1 MAGTIA
7 STLFIAA
14 AIFFSLR
21 VATVTRTRLA
31 ILLTR
36 EHTVADAAMLMSRVA
51 LSRVDI
57 VGALQVEGRAPSAA
71 AQKTFLRADALRRR
85 ELVKIERVVV
95 AENLTGAAAAL
106 HLYGGVDRV
115 LLREIAEPMFAGQ
128 LIPSDE
134 IEESI
139 RVLSEVEGN
148 YERSITLDLARR
160 EDALDAQIKSTID
173 SAIYL
178 RSLWLLAF
186 GALALGINLY
196 SARLYR
202 QLADERTVTKILQRA
217 FISSHVPLPNC
228 EIGSAYK
235 SADAHA
241 AVGGDL
247 FDVYRLSNE
256 LALLLIADVSGK
268 GVDAAVITAF
278 VKFTVRGI
286 ALRRRDPAQIL
297 SEFNVAFGQ
306 TIENPY
312 LFVSMFVGILD
323 TTKGELIYASA
334 GHDSAFVRHGHDVRQ
349 LSVTGP
355 VIGVLLEPYETKSVI
370 FDDGDSLVLA
380 TDGLTEARNKAGE
393 LLGEEAAMQIVA
405 DGPQEPQQLAN
416 FIVERI
422 RERCG
427 GTLRDDVAILA
438 VRMHVP
444 DAHDV
449 EQHES

>member
-1 MAGTIA
+1 
-7 STLFIAA
+7 
-14 AIFFSLR
+14 
-21 VATVTRTRLA
+21 
-31 ILLTR
+31 
-36 EHTVADAAMLMSRVA
+36 MLMSRVA

-71 AQKTFLRADALRRR
+71 AQKTFRRADAMRRKQL
-85 ELVKIERVVV
+85 EKIERVVV
-95 AENLTGAAAAL
+95 AERLPDAAAAL
-106 HLYGGVDRV
+106 KLYRGVDSV
-115 LLREIAEPMFAGQ
+115 LRRQIAEPMFAGK
-128 LIPSDE
+128 LVPSDE

-139 RVLSEVEGN
+139 RILSEVEGN
-148 YERSITLDLARR
+148 YERSVTLDLARR
-160 EDALDAQIKSTID
+160 EDLLNAQMQATID

-186 GALALGINLY
+186 GVLALGVNLY

-202 QLADERTVTKILQRA
+202 QLADERTVTKVLQRA

-247 FDVYRLSNE
+247 FDVYRLSND
-256 LALLLIADVSGK
+256 LALVLIADVSGK
-268 GVDAAVITAF
+268 GIDAAVITAF

-306 TIENPY
+306 TVENPY

-323 TTKGELIYASA
+323 TAKGELTYSSA
-334 GHDSAFVRHGHDVRQ
+334 GHDSAFVRHGRDVHQ

-355 VIGVLLEPYETKSVI
+355 VLGVLLEPYETKTVI
-370 FDDGDSLVLA
+370 FDDGDCLVLA
-380 TDGLTEARNKAGE
+380 TDGLTEARNKEGD
-393 LLGEEAAMQIVA
+393 LLGEDAAMAIVA
-405 DGPQEPQQLAN
+405 GGPQEPQQLADY
-416 FIVERI
+416 IVERI

-427 GTLRDDVAILA
+427 GRLRDDVAILA
-438 VRMHVP
+438 LRIHVP
-444 DAHDV
+444 EIQDA
-449 EQHES
+449 

>member
-1 MAGTIA
+1 
-7 STLFIAA
+7 
-14 AIFFSLR
+14 
-21 VATVTRTRLA
+21 
-31 ILLTR
+31 
-36 EHTVADAAMLMSRVA
+36 MLMSRVA

-57 VGALQVEGRAPSAA
+57 VGALQIEGRAPSAA
-71 AQKTFLRADALRRR
+71 AQKTFRRADALRRR
-85 ELVKIERVVV
+85 QLEHVERVVA
-95 AENLTGAAAAL
+95 AERLSDAAAAL
-106 HLYGGVDRV
+106 RLYRGVDRV
-115 LLREIAEPMFAGQ
+115 LRQQIAEPMFAGQ
-128 LIPSDE
+128 LAPTDE

-139 RVLSEVEGN
+139 RILSEVEGN
-148 YERSITLDLARR
+148 YERSVTLDLARR
-160 EDALDAQIKSTID
+160 EDLLDAQMKATID

-186 GALALGINLY
+186 GALALGVNLY

-247 FDVYRLSNE
+247 FDVYRLSND
-256 LALLLIADVSGK
+256 LALVLIADVSGK

-306 TIENPY
+306 TVENPY

-323 TTKGELIYASA
+323 TAKGELTYASA
-334 GHDSAFVRHGHDVRQ
+334 GHDSAFVRHGPDVHQ

-355 VIGVLLEPYETKSVI
+355 VIGVLLEPYETKTVI

-380 TDGLTEARNKAGE
+380 TDGLTEARNKEGD
-393 LLGEEAAMQIVA
+393 LLGEEGAMAIVA
-405 DGPQEPQQLAN
+405 VGPQEPQPLADY
-416 FIVERI
+416 IVERI

-427 GTLRDDVAILA
+427 GRLRDDVAILA
-438 VRMHVP
+438 FRIHVP
-444 DAHDV
+444 EMQDA
-449 EQHES
+449 

>member
-1 MAGTIA
+1 MGTIA
-7 STLFIAA
+7 SSLFIAS

-21 VATVTRTRLA
+21 VATVTRTRIA
-31 ILLTR
+31 DLLTR
-36 EHTVADAAMLMSRVA
+36 EHTVADAAMFMSRVA

-71 AQKTFLRADALRRR
+71 AKRAFRDANVLRRR
-85 ELVKIERVVV
+85 ELGKIERVVA
-95 AENLTGAAAAL
+95 AEHLTGAAAAL
-106 HLYGGVDRV
+106 RLYGSVDRV
-115 LLREIAEPMFAGQ
+115 IRREIAEPMFAGK
-128 LIPSDE
+128 LAPSDE

-160 EDALDAQIKSTID
+160 EDALDAQIKGTIE

-178 RSLWLLAF
+178 RSLWLLGF
-186 GALALGINLY
+186 GVLALGINLY

-217 FISSHVPLPNC
+217 FISSFVPLPNC

-256 LALLLIADVSGK
+256 LALILIADVSGK

-306 TIENPY
+306 TVENPY

-323 TTKGELIYASA
+323 TKKGELIYASA
-334 GHDSAFVRHGHDVRQ
+334 GHDSAFLRHGRDVRQ

-355 VIGVLLEPYETKSVI
+355 VLGVMVEPYDTKSVI

-380 TDGLTEARNKAGE
+380 TDGLTEARNKQGE
-393 LLGEEAAMQIVA
+393 LLGEDAAMDIIA
-405 DGPQEPQQLAN
+405 DGPQEPQQLAD

-427 GTLRDDVAILA
+427 GRLRDDVAILA
-438 VRMHVP
+438 IRMHVP
-444 DAHDV
+444 DVQVA
-449 EQHES
+449 

>member
-1 MAGTIA
+1 
-7 STLFIAA
+7 
-14 AIFFSLR
+14 
-21 VATVTRTRLA
+21 
-31 ILLTR
+31 
-36 EHTVADAAMLMSRVA
+36 MLMSRVA

-57 VGALQVEGRAPSAA
+57 VGALQIEGRAPSAA

-85 ELVKIERVVV
+85 QLEHVERVVA
-95 AENLTGAAAAL
+95 AERLSDAAAAL
-106 HLYGGVDRV
+106 RLYRGVDRV
-115 LLREIAEPMFAGQ
+115 LRQQIAEPMFAGQ
-128 LIPSDE
+128 LAPTDE

-139 RVLSEVEGN
+139 RILSEVEGN
-148 YERSITLDLARR
+148 YERSVTLDLARR
-160 EDALDAQIKSTID
+160 EDLLDAQMKATID

-186 GALALGINLY
+186 GALALGVNLY

-247 FDVYRLSNE
+247 FDVYRLSND
-256 LALLLIADVSGK
+256 LALVLIADVSGK

-306 TIENPY
+306 TVENPY

-323 TTKGELIYASA
+323 TAKGELTYASA
-334 GHDSAFVRHGHDVRQ
+334 GHDSAFVRHGPDVHQ

-355 VIGVLLEPYETKSVI
+355 VIGVLLEPYETKTVI

-380 TDGLTEARNKAGE
+380 TDGLTEARNKEGD
-393 LLGEEAAMQIVA
+393 LLGEEGAMAIVA
-405 DGPQEPQQLAN
+405 VGPQEPQPLADY
-416 FIVERI
+416 IVERI

-427 GTLRDDVAILA
+427 GRLRDDVAILA
-438 VRMHVP
+438 FRIHVP
-444 DAHDV
+444 EMQDG
-449 EQHES
+449 

>member
-1 MAGTIA
+1 M
-7 STLFIAA
+7 
-14 AIFFSLR
+14 
-21 VATVTRTRLA
+21 TRTRLA
-31 ILLTR
+31 ILLAR
-36 EHTVADAAMLMSRVA
+36 EHTVTAAAMLMSRVA

-57 VGALQVEGRAPSAA
+57 VGALQTEGRKPTVA
-71 AQKTFLRADALRRR
+71 AQKTFRSADALRRK
-85 ELVKIERVVV
+85 ELKRIARVVA
-95 AENLTGAAAAL
+95 AEHLRDAAAAL
-106 HLYGGVDRV
+106 NLYGGVDRV
-115 LLREIAEPMFAGQ
+115 LRKEIAEPMFAGK
-128 LIPSDE
+128 LAATDE

-148 YERSITLDLARR
+148 YERSVTIDLARR
-160 EDALDAQIKSTID
+160 ENALDAEVKATID

-178 RSLWLLAF
+178 RSLWLLGF
-186 GALALGINLY
+186 GVLALGVNLY

-247 FDVYRLSNE
+247 FDVYRLSND

-306 TIENPY
+306 TVENPY

-323 TTKGELIYASA
+323 TTKGELTYASA

-355 VIGVLLEPYETKSVI
+355 VIGVLLEPYETKSAI

-380 TDGLTEARNKAGE
+380 TDGLTEARNPAGD
-393 LLGEEAAMQIVA
+393 LLGEEAAMGIIA
-405 DGPQEPQQLAN
+405 EAPQEPQQLADY
-416 FIVERI
+416 IVERI
-422 RERCG
+422 SERCG
-427 GTLRDDVAILA
+427 GRLRDDVAILA
-438 VRMHVP
+438 LRMHV
-444 DAHDV
+444 A
-449 EQHES
+449 ET